1 MSRLDELINELCPDG
16 VEYKCLGDIGQVK
29 MCKRILKSQTNTNG
43 GIPFYKIGTFG
54 GEANAFISEELFQ
67 EYREK
72 YSYPKV
78 GEILISAAGTIG
90 RTVVYDGEPAYYQ
103 DSNIVWLAHDESN
116 ILNTFLRYCYELKPW
131 NISSGGT
138 IARLYND
145 NILKAKVPVPPLEVQ
160 REIVHI
166 LDSFTLL
173 TAELTAELTA
183 RKKQYEFYRDKLLS
197 AKKNIPIVKLGDIAI
212 EFYRGSGIKR
222 DEITDTGIPCIRYG
236 EIYTT
241 YNTWFNKCV
250 SHTKIDFVQSPKYF
264 ENGDILFAI
273 TGESVE
279 DIAKSVA
286 YIGHEKCLAGGDIVV
301 MKHNQNPRYLAHV
314 LATTEARM
322 QKSKGKVK
330 SKVVHSNV
338 PSIKEIQ
345 IPLPPLEVQERY
357 ANVLDNFESICTD
370 LNIGLPAE
378 IEARQKQYEY
388 YRDLLLTFVETGSML
403 MTDRAQLSS
412 FSMCLAM
419 LHCRWE
425 VYLIFVMD

>member
-1 MSRLDELINELCPDG
+1 MSRLDELIAKLCPDG
-16 VEYKCLGDIGQVK
+16 VEY
-29 MCKRILKSQTNTNG
+29 RYILEVADVLYGYPCDATKFNDVEI
-43 GIPFYKIGTFG
+43 GIPLARIRNVLEGTTTTYTTEEIPKQYNLQYGDLLVGMDGNFHVG
-54 GEANAFISEELFQ
+54 NWRMDSGILCQRVCKFWSKDENAI
-67 EYREK
+67 
-72 YSYPKV
+72 
-78 GEILISAAGTIG
+78 
-90 RTVVYDGEPAYYQ
+90 
-103 DSNIVWLAHDESN
+103 
-116 ILNTFLRYCYELKPW
+116 ILNRFLSHLLPPIMKKIENSKQ
-131 NISSGGT
+131 SGT
-138 IARLYND
+138 VKHL
-145 NILKAKVPVPPLEVQ
+145 LAKDIKMIKLPVPPLEVQ

-183 RKKQYEFYRDKLLS
+183 RKKQYEFYKDELLS
-197 AKKNIPIVKLGDIAI
+197 VKKNIPIVKLGDVAT

-222 DEITDTGIPCIRYG
+222 DEVTDTGIPCVRYG

-241 YNTWFNKCV
+241 YNTWFDKCV
-250 SHTKIDFVQSPKYF
+250 SYTKLDFVKSPKYF

-345 IPLPPLEVQERY
+345 IPLPSLEIQEKY
-357 ANVLDNFESICTD
+357 ANVLDNFEAICTD

-388 YRDLLLTFVETGSML
+388 YRDLLLTFAETGNML
-403 MTDRAQLSS
+403 ATDRQTDRAE
-412 FSMCLAM
+412 
-419 LHCRWE
+419 RN
-425 VYLIFVMD
+425 